1 MGSAEMS
8 VTASPTDLSG
18 VPMTMTSTVTAVR
31 PTNRPDH
38 PTHRSGA
45 GIGHVLDVAETTFDL
60 LTRGPAPLSVDGAA
74 LGYGLPARV
83 IVLDEVRAIL
93 LHPSTGPEARDA
105 VWRELVL
112 RARRQGSSW
121 VMGCVGVALPG
132 LKGIVRDRLR
142 GLESGPGAGT
152 SRVAG
157 DLLSAF
163 CEALHEIDLEQP
175 RISRRLLGR
184 SAKAVQRAYR
194 WHAQVVPV
202 DPCTLARVNPADSS
216 EGHVDLLLESAVRQD
231 VITSFEAEIIT
242 LTRLEGVNL
251 GELSERLGMSY
262 AALVK
267 RRSRAEKR
275 LVAAM
280 RDGGLRDDFASLM
293 SKTGV

>member
-1 MGSAEMS
+1 
-8 VTASPTDLSG
+8 
-18 VPMTMTSTVTAVR
+18 MTSTITGVR
-31 PTNRPDH
+31 PADHSDRP
-38 PTHRSGA
+38 TRRRSNA
-45 GIGHVLDVAETTFDL
+45 EARHVLDVAETTFDL

-74 LGYGLPARV
+74 LGHGLPARM
-83 IVLDEVRAIL
+83 IPLDEVRAIL
-93 LHPSTGPEARDA
+93 LHPSTGQGTRDI

-112 RARRQGSSW
+112 RARHQGSSW

-132 LKGIVRDRLR
+132 LKGIVRNRLR
-142 GLESGPGAGT
+142 GLVSKPGAGT

-175 RISRRLLGR
+175 RISQRLVGR
-184 SAKAVQRAYR
+184 SAKVVQRAYR
-194 WHAQVVPV
+194 WHAQVIPV
-202 DPCTLARVNPADSS
+202 DPCTLARVNPADPS
-216 EGHVDLLLESAVRQD
+216 EGHVDLLMDSAVQQG

-242 LTRLEGVNL
+242 MTRLEGMNL
-251 GELSERLGMSY
+251 ADLGGKLGMSY

-275 LVAAM
+275 LVAM

>member
-1 MGSAEMS
+1 MS

-18 VPMTMTSTVTAVR
+18 VPMTMTSAVTAAPPSDRSDR
-31 PTNRPDH
+31 PTR
-38 PTHRSGA
+38 RSGA
-45 GIGHVLDVAETTFDL
+45 EIGHVLDVAETTFDL

-74 LGYGLPARV
+74 LGHGLPARV
-83 IVLDEVRAIL
+83 IALDEVRAIL
-93 LHPSTGPEARDA
+93 LHPSTGQQARDA

-112 RARRQGSSW
+112 RARHQGSSW

-132 LKGIVRDRLR
+132 LKGIVRNRLR
-142 GLESGPGAGT
+142 VLEGRPGAGT

-175 RISRRLLGR
+175 RISQRLVGR

-194 WHAQVVPV
+194 WHAQVIPV
-202 DPCTLARVNPADSS
+202 DPSTLARVNPVDTS

-251 GELSERLGMSY
+251 GALGDRIGMSY

-280 RDGGLRDDFASLM
+280 RDGGLRDDFAALM